1 MSKTQIST
9 ELAPA
14 AIGPY
19 SQAIRC
25 GDFLYLSGQIPL
37 NPATM
42 ELVEFE
48 IQTQTHRVF
57 KNLDAVLTEAG
68 ATFDDVVKV
77 EVFLD
82 SMDDFK
88 AVNEVYAEY
97 FKADPK
103 PARQAVEV
111 AKLPMGVMVEISCIA
126 YLGK

>member
-1 MSKTQIST
+1 MPKSVIATAD
-9 ELAPA
+9 APA

-37 NPATM
+37 DPAKM

-48 IQTQTHRVF
+48 IKTQTHQVF
-57 KNLDAVLTEAG
+57 KNLNAVLTEGG
-68 ATFDDVVKV
+68 ASFDDVVKV

-111 AKLPMGVMVEISCIA
+111 AKLPMGAMVEISCIA
-126 YLGK
+126 YLGE